1 MRIDG
6 ATAVL
11 AGPTLRVR
19 MARDQQAEI
28 EAVVSAAAGRAVTIE
43 LTEADATAT
52 APAPSDPAAAD
63 DDESG
68 SVATT
73 QDQTGGDEP
82 TAPPPT
88 PDEEAQHPLVRLA
101 AEQFGARVTGV
112 HPKRHD

>member
-28 EAVVSAAAGRAVTIE
+28 EAVVSAGRAVTVE
-43 LTEADATAT
+43 LTEADA
-52 APAPSDPAAAD
+52 PAAQTTPAASEPVATD
-63 DDESG
+63 NGQSG
-68 SVATT
+68 SVTTT
-73 QDQTGGDEP
+73 QEQTCGDEP